1 MKTKQ
6 STMKAVFTSEMSNG
20 VNYGNKLET
29 VGGYKLIDKKTESV
43 VVDCRIYTGRSRD
56 ASQVKA
62 TIWITLSDAKK
73 PATWEYHHTSG
84 TGTAGGWGYCKTSS
98 AVASAI
104 SDAGIELF
112 GSVYGNTQEKVD
124 FKKRVYFGGSGEQ
137 SVRVALLAIANAA
150 GFNDCVFV
158 EY

>member
-6 STMKAVFTSEMSNG
+6 STMKAAFTCEMSNG

-29 VGGYKLIDKKTESV
+29 VGGYKLVDKKTETV
-43 VVDCRIYTGRSRD
+43 VIDCRVYTGRSRD

-62 TIWITLSDAKK
+62 TVWVILSDAKK
-73 PATWEYHHTSG
+73 PENWEYRHTSG
-84 TGTAGGWGYCKTSS
+84 TGTAGGYGYDK
-98 AVASAI
+98 ASTAI
-104 SDAGIELF
+104 ADAIESAGIKLY
-112 GSVYGNTQEKVD
+112 GSPYLRYGEKVD
-124 FKKRVYFGGSGEQ
+124 FKKRVNFGGVGE
-137 SVRVALLAIANAA
+137 SATRVSLLAIANAA

>member
-6 STMKAVFTSEMSNG
+6 ATMKAVFTGEMDNC

-29 VGGYKLIDKKTESV
+29 VGGYKLVDKKTETV
-43 VVDCRIYTGRSRD
+43 VIDCRVYTGRSRN

-62 TIWITLSDAKK
+62 TIWVTLSETKK
-73 PATWEYHHTSG
+73 PVDWEYRHTSG
-84 TGTAGGWGYCKTSS
+84 TGTAGGWGYDKEST
-98 AVASAI
+98 AI
-104 SDAGIELF
+104 ADAIESAGIEL
-112 GSVYGNTQEKVD
+112 YGTAYLRHGENVD
-124 FKKRVYFGGSGEQ
+124 FKKRVHFGGVG
-137 SVRVALLAIANAA
+137 VTATRTALLAIAHAA

>member
-6 STMKAVFTSEMSNG
+6 STMKAVFAGEMSNG

-29 VGGYKLIDKKTESV
+29 VGGYKLVDKKTETV
-43 VVDCRIYTGRSRD
+43 VIDCRVYTGRSRD

-62 TIWITLSDAKK
+62 TVWVTLSDAKK
-73 PATWEYHHTSG
+73 PENWEYRHTSG

-112 GSVYGNTQEKVD
+112 GSEYSNPGERVN
-124 FKKRVYFGGSGEQ
+124 FKKRVYFGGSGEN
-137 SVRVALLAIANAA
+137 STRVALLAIANAA

>member
-6 STMKAVFTSEMSNG
+6 STIKAVFTGEMSNG

-29 VGGYKLIDKKTESV
+29 VGGYKLVDKKTETV

-62 TIWITLSDAKK
+62 TLWVTLSDAKK
-73 PATWEYHHTSG
+73 PETWEYRHTSG
-84 TGTAGGWGYCKTSS
+84 TGVAGGWGYCKTSS

-104 SDAGIELF
+104 SDAGIEL
-112 GSVYGNTQEKVD
+112 YGTAYKRHDEKVD
-124 FKKRVYFGGSGEQ
+124 FKKRAYIDGVGTQAVET
-137 SVRVALLAIANAA
+137 ALLAIAHAA